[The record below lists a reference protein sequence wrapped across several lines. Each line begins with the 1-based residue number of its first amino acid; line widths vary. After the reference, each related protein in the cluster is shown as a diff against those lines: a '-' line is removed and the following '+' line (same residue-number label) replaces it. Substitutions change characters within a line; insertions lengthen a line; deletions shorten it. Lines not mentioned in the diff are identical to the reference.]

1 MRRHIL
7 YFAIHADAAAAA
19 QVAELMTAF
28 RRRDAPAGRAVG
40 PEALH
45 VSLNNI
51 GNFDAYPD
59 AAVLR
64 ATEAAA
70 RVRVAPFTVALNRL
84 AAWQSSIPGQRP
96 LVLYGDEGVIGVER
110 LYDAIGQALAGVG
123 LRPPEAKPDILAHMT
138 LARGVAEMP
147 PEIVAPIRWQV
158 REFALVHVPPG
169 DQRHILERF
178 PLSA

>member
-1 MRRHIL
+1 MHRHIL

-28 RRRDAPAGRAVG
+28 RRRDTPAGRAVG

-45 VSLNNI
+45 ISLNNI
-51 GNFDAYPD
+51 GEFDAYPD

-70 RVRVAPFTVALNRL
+70 RVRVPPFTVALNRL
-84 AAWQSSIPGQRP
+84 AAWQNTMPGQRP
-96 LVLYGDEGVIGVER
+96 LVLHGDEGVMGVER
-110 LYDAIGQALAGVG
+110 LYDAIGDELAEVG
-123 LRPPEAKPDILAHMT
+123 LRPPGVKATVPAHMT

-147 PEIVAPIRWQV
+147 PEVVAPISWQV
-158 REFALVHVPPG
+158 REFAFIHVPPG
-169 DQRHILERF
+169 DQRHVLQRF